1 VPAQSRDKNTTTT
14 TMMTAQRGISLRR
27 KPQSP
32 QRPTSSRTIHS
43 VEKGKLRRS
52 HFMACRWRV
61 IKFFIWLR
69 AQSFYNVGALL
80 VLLASLAVILYKN
93 SSSITTGPE
102 NAKSVNVAFQKS
114 QVAGGST
121 FRSPNNSFISDIP
134 SYGGIILDSLDKD
147 HFRREIKFSPES
159 ESTSRHWEGRG
170 RQRNERRNER
180 YAREYGRGENADDDD
195 EEAGECRRVKWRSL
209 IFANCNSFHE
219 LDEVN
224 AGTSNG
230 EKLKY
235 LG

>member
-1 VPAQSRDKNTTTT
+1 V
-14 TMMTAQRGISLRR
+14 
-27 KPQSP
+27 
-32 QRPTSSRTIHS
+32 H
-43 VEKGKLRRS
+43 
-52 HFMACRWRV
+52 
-61 IKFFIWLR
+61 
-69 AQSFYNVGALL
+69 
-80 VLLASLAVILYKN
+80 
-93 SSSITTGPE
+93 
-102 NAKSVNVAFQKS
+102 VAFQKS

-134 SYGGIILDSLDKD
+134 SYGGLVLETLDKH

-159 ESTSRHWEGRG
+159 ESTSRHWERRS

-180 YAREYGRGENADDDD
+180 YAREYGRHDDDD
-195 EEAGECRRVKWRSL
+195 EEDSGECRKVKWRSL
-209 IFANCNSFHE
+209 IFPNCNSFHE

>member
-1 VPAQSRDKNTTTT
+1 
-14 TMMTAQRGISLRR
+14 MTAQRGMTLRR

-32 QRPTSSRTIHS
+32 QRASSSRTIHS

-52 HFMACRWRV
+52 YVMACRWRV
-61 IKFFIWLR
+61 IKSFIWLR
-69 AQSFYNVGALL
+69 TQSPYNVGALL
-80 VLLASLAVILYKN
+80 VLLASLAVILYTN
-93 SSSITTGPE
+93 SSPIATGPK
-102 NAKSVNVAFQKS
+102 NADSVHVAFQKS
-114 QVAGGST
+114 QVSGGST

-134 SYGGIILDSLDKD
+134 SYGGLILETLDKD

-159 ESTSRHWEGRG
+159 ESTSRHWERRS

-180 YAREYGRGENADDDD
+180 YAREYGRGEQDDDD
-195 EEAGECRRVKWRSL
+195 EEDPGECRKVKWRSL